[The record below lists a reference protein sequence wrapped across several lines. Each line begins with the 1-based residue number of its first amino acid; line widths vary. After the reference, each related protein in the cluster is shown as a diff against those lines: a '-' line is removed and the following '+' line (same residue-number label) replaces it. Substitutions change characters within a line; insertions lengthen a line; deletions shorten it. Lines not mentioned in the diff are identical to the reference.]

1 MNKSYLQFVFDVDN
15 EELKDMLIAELSNIG
30 FDGFEEKE
38 NKLLAFINSND
49 FDEDSFNEIVT
60 QHNIS
65 FSKEIIKEQNWNK
78 LWEENFEPVI
88 IENAVAIRADFHQPI
103 TTVQH
108 EIIITPKMSFGT
120 GHHATTYMMLE
131 QMHSIDFSDKT
142 VLDYGTGTG
151 VLAIYAEKLG
161 AAGITAIDN
170 DEWSISNASENI
182 QQNNCIEI
190 NLLLT
195 DKPLSNKVYG
205 VVLANINKN
214 IITDN
219 FKSVVASL
227 DKNATLLLS
236 GLLSEDETDILQL
249 TSAFNL
255 QHIQTYHRDKWIC
268 MKFINN
274 DNPEF

>member
-1 MNKSYLQFVFDVDN
+1 MNKTYLQFAFDVKN
-15 EELKDMLIAELSNIG
+15 EEQNDILIAALSNVG

-38 NKLLAFINSND
+38 NKLLAFI
-49 FDEDSFNEIVT
+49 DSSDFNEDDFTEIIT
-60 QHNIS
+60 QHNVS
-65 FSKEIIKEQNWNK
+65 FSKEIIEEQNWNK

-88 IENAVAIRADFHQPI
+88 IENAVAIRADFHRPI

-120 GHHATTYMMLE
+120 GHHATTYMMVE

-182 QQNNCIEI
+182 QQNNCIKI
-190 NLLLT
+190 NLLLA
-195 DKPLSNKVYG
+195 DKPLSNKVYD

-219 FKSVVASL
+219 SKSIISSL
-227 DKNATLLLS
+227 SKDATLLLS
-236 GLLSEDETDILQL
+236 GLLAEDETDILQL
-249 TSAFNL
+249 ASAFHL

-268 MKFINN
+268 MKFINAL
-274 DNPEF
+274 

>member
-1 MNKSYLQFVFDVDN
+1 MNKTYLQFAFDVES
-15 EELKDMLIAELSNIG
+15 EEQKDILVAELSNIS

-38 NKLLAFINSND
+38 NALLAFIDSAD
-49 FDEDSFNEIVT
+49 FNEDDFNEIIAR
-60 QHNIS
+60 HNIP

-88 IENAVAIRADFHQPI
+88 INDSVAVRAEFHQPI
-103 TTVQH
+103 NNVEH

-142 VLDYGTGTG
+142 VLDYGTGTC

-161 AAGITAIDN
+161 AASITAIDN
-170 DEWSISNASENI
+170 DEWSIGNASENI
-182 QQNNCIEI
+182 QHNNCSKI
-190 NLLLT
+190 NLLLA
-195 DKPLSNKVYG
+195 DKPFANKVYD

-219 FKSVVASL
+219 FKNIVAVL
-227 DKNATLLLS
+227 EKNATLLLS
-236 GLLSEDETDILQL
+236 GLLAEDETDIFHLA
-249 TSAFNL
+249 SAFHL
-255 QHIQTYHRDKWIC
+255 LHIQTYHRDKWIC
-268 MKFINN
+268 MKFINT
-274 DNPEF
+274 

>member
-1 MNKSYLQFVFDVDN
+1 MNKTYLQFAFEIKNDD
-15 EELKDMLIAELSNIG
+15 EKDILVAELSNIG
-30 FDGFEEKE
+30 FDGFEETE
-38 NKLLAFINSND
+38 SKLNAFINSAG
-49 FDEDSFNEIVT
+49 FDENSFNEIVA

-65 FSKEIIKEQNWNK
+65 FLKEIIKEQNWNT

-88 IENAVAIRADFHQPI
+88 IDKVVAIRAHFHQPI
-103 TTVQH
+103 TTVQY

-131 QMHSIDFSDKT
+131 QMHSISFIDTS
-142 VLDYGTGTG
+142 VLDFGTGTG

-170 DEWSISNASENI
+170 DEWSINNSNENI
-182 QQNNCIEI
+182 QQNNCSKID
-190 NLLLT
+190 LFLA
-195 DKPLSNKVYG
+195 DKPATNNTYD

-219 FKSVVASL
+219 FKSIVASL
-227 DKNATLLLS
+227 NKNATLLLS
-236 GLLSEDETDILQL
+236 GLLAEDETDMLKLASI
-249 TSAFNL
+249 FHL

-268 MKFINN
+268 MKFTTTL
-274 DNPEF
+274 